1 MNFEA
6 IRKYC
11 LSFSHATEDVQ
22 WKTVLL
28 FRVGG
33 KIFAML
39 NLDESAVDKLA
50 FKCHPEIYADL
61 IERDGIISAPYTGRF
76 SWVALQR
83 FDALKAEELKS
94 LLEDSYQIIFNKLPK
109 KLKMQFAREVS

>member
-1 MNFEA
+1 MTFEA

-11 LSFSHATEDVQ
+11 LSFPHATEDVQ

-39 NLDESAVDKLA
+39 NLDESAVDELA

-61 IERDGIISAPYTGRF
+61 IERMASSRRRTP
-76 SWVALQR
+76 
-83 FDALKAEELKS
+83 DAMAGS
-94 LLEDSYQIIFNKLPK
+94 PSS
-109 KLKMQFAREVS
+109 VSMR